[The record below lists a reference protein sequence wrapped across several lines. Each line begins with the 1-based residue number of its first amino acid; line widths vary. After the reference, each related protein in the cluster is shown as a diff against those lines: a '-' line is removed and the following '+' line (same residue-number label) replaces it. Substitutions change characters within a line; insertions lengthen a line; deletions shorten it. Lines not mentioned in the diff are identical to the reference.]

1 MVAVLAKIAS
11 TAHLQELDLNIVF
24 DLGGV
29 VFNWQPDAIIKS
41 TFEDTDTQELV
52 RKEVFE
58 HSDWVELDRGSLALA
73 QAIDRGAARTGLP
86 PEDLARLLNAVPR
99 FLTPIEA
106 TIELI
111 HELSK
116 TRNKLF
122 VLSNMHLA
130 SIAYLERHHSV
141 WDVFDGIVISS
152 RIEKVKPEIQI
163 YRHLL
168 SQYQLRP
175 GETIFIDDMQENL
188 AAASSIGIQTIRF
201 TGSAQCRRALVDL
214 GCI

>member
-1 MVAVLAKIAS
+1 
-11 TAHLQELDLNIVF
+11 LNIVF

-29 VFNWQPDAIIKS
+29 VFNWQPDAIIRS
-41 TFEDTDTQELV
+41 IFEDTETQDLV
-52 RKEVFE
+52 RKRVIE
-58 HSDWVELDRGSLALA
+58 HSDWVELDRGSIALE

-86 PEDLARLLNAVPR
+86 AEDIERLLEVVPR

-111 HELSK
+111 RELSS
-116 TRNKLF
+116 TGNRLF

-130 SIAYLERHHSV
+130 SISYLEQRHTF

-152 RIEKVKPEIQI
+152 RIKMVKPEIQI
-163 YRHLL
+163 YEHLL
-168 SQYQLRP
+168 NRYQLKP
-175 GETIFIDDMQENL
+175 GDTVFIDDLQENL

-201 TGSAQCRRALVDL
+201 TDSARCRRALADL
-214 GCI
+214 ECI